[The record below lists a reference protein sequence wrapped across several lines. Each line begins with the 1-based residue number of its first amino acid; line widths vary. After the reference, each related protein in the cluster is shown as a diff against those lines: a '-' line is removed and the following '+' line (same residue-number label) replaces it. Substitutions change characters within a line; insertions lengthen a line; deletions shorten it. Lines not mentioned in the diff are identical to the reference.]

1 MNVTRTR
8 EAVNPPVDVSPEI
21 AEEIAARI
29 DANGGVGATDG
40 AVRDRAADLVAVS
53 PEYRVDGRELADVV
67 REHVDD

>member
-1 MNVTRTR
+1 MTRTR
-8 EAVNPPVDVSPEI
+8 EAVNPTVDVSPEI

-29 DANGGVGATDG
+29 DANGGAGATDG

-53 PEYRVDGRELADVV
+53 PEYRVGGRELADVV